1 MSLFIFLFNTQRY
14 VFYFFTVISLVLIAI
29 IVFSQQNLSISQY
42 SFVSHSISQATHL
55 QGDRYFPRL
64 HQPLSSSILRGILIF
79 YPANQEAHFLSELL
93 WLFRSWIEVMKYEPS
108 SWRTDL
114 VIYSDKYV
122 SNLEQLGCLYNQIRK
137 NREEPPRCRVFPYRR
152 IHSRSGQNT
161 NHSEEHLFQQFDSLR
176 STLLVRHLRNYE
188 YLDSI
193 NIIAECYPSFAMYDY
208 ILRTDM
214 DVFLT
219 MNFAHFVPV
228 NDALLIG
235 RGGYSHTFNMIRL
248 GRIARDMHWSYANL
262 SNLGS
267 TW

>member
-1 MSLFIFLFNTQRY
+1 MFNTRRSIFYLFI
-14 VFYFFTVISLVLIAI
+14 VVSVVLIGI
-29 IVFSQQNLSISQY
+29 IVLSEQNLSLSQY
-42 SFVSHSISQATHL
+42 SFVSHSISQSIHL
-55 QGDRYFPRL
+55 QGDRYSPRL
-64 HQPLSSSILRGILIF
+64 HQPLSSPITRGIVIF
-79 YPANQEAHFLSELL
+79 YPANQETYFLAELF
-93 WLFRSWIEVMKYEPS
+93 WLFRSWIEVMKFEPS

-114 VIYSDKYV
+114 VIYSDNFV
-122 SNLEQLGCLYNQIRK
+122 SNLQQLGCLYNQIRRD
-137 NREEPPRCRVFPYRR
+137 REEPPRCRVFPYRR
-152 IHSRSGQNT
+152 IHSRSEQNI
-161 NHSEEHLFQQFDSLR
+161 NQSAEHLFQQFDSLR
-176 STLLVRHLRNYE
+176 STLLVKHVKNYE

-219 MNFAHFVPV
+219 VNFAHFIPV

-235 RGGYSHTFNMIRL
+235 RGGYSNTFNMIRL
-248 GRIARDMHWSYANL
+248 GRIARDMRWSYANL